1 MARVSRR
8 GSPERIGAIV
18 ESVLSERGYLVI
30 CKELGVLRAW
40 PSIVG
45 EALRGVA
52 ECTRVEHGVLY
63 VRVVSA
69 PWRQE
74 IVFLKQQLLSKIR
87 RETGCTTIKDIVFY

>member
-1 MARVSRR
+1 MVCVNRHS
-8 GSPERIGAIV
+8 SPEKIGTIV
-18 ESVLSERGYLVI
+18 ESVLSERGYLII
-30 CKELGVLRAW
+30 CKELSVLRAW

-45 EALRGVA
+45 EALRGIA
-52 ECTRVEHGVLY
+52 ECTRVEKGILY

-74 IVFLKQQLLSKIR
+74 IVFMKQQLLSKLR

>member
-1 MARVSRR
+1 MVCVNRQS
-8 GSPERIGAIV
+8 SPEKIGPIV
-18 ESVLSERGYLVI
+18 ESVLSERGYLII
-30 CKELGVLRAW
+30 CKELSVLRAW

-45 EALRGVA
+45 EALQGIA
-52 ECTRVEHGVLY
+52 ECTRVEQGVLY

-74 IVFLKQQLLSKIR
+74 IVFMKQQLLLKIR